1 MYRGIAR
8 PRSVSRLAC
17 WTLLECKM
25 RRTNYESLKETGT
38 QDVTRIYSVCSWRAT
53 LLMLLLCGP
62 VFSVRGWS
70 VWLGESVRS
79 IPNNSAEGQTD
90 AVRASAINDKA
101 MAMSNGM
108 GQSAGV
114 FPYTGSPLINTLVP
128 PNSSMPIGGE
138 FFGMTIHHTV
148 TQFPPFPVSV
158 FRFWDVVSWPWLEPS
173 SGQFVWTR
181 MDDTTGRHKKSG
193 VNDFVFT
200 FGSVPTWASSNPNE
214 PCPGG
219 DGTGSCASPDIAAF
233 DEFAKRLVQRYCGVI
248 KYYETWNEPNG
259 AGYWKGNNAQLVTI
273 AQHLFRIAKDPA
285 NCGCTNGVCSP
296 NGGANP
302 NKVLLPSISR
312 INQPNL
318 NWLDSYLSAAGPRYA
333 YADIVA
339 FHGYGSPTDAE
350 QIANQVQQLKK
361 VLAKHGLSN
370 LPLWNTEGNWGS
382 VPVVGP
388 LQASW
393 LMRYH
398 MAQAAVGVSRVIW
411 YAFDNCGWG
420 VLWEAPWCK
429 DPQMPVGQLTDPG
442 RAYAV
447 IEEWLA
453 GANLTS
459 CQVYK
464 NGLWACELRRAR
476 NYDAWVVWSCSGE
489 SISIPIPESAGLT
502 VYRDWQNKVNTL
514 PSEMTVNQMPVLLE
528 SQNLSRPQEPPI
540 RRK

>member
-1 MYRGIAR
+1 MHRAIAAT
-8 PRSVSRLAC
+8 PPVPHLAC
-17 WTLLECKM
+17 WIPLRSKNCNGPNQL
-25 RRTNYESLKETGT
+25 RTRSL
-38 QDVTRIYSVCSWRAT
+38 ISICSVSDWRAA

-62 VFSVRGWS
+62 IITTRGWAG
-70 VWLGESVRS
+70 WLSEQSELVL
-79 IPNNSAEGQTD
+79 NNLAEGQP
-90 AVRASAINDKA
+90 AVIRGSALVGKG
-101 MAMSNGM
+101 MAHSSGM
-108 GQSAGV
+108 GQSSGT
-114 FPYTGSPLINTLVP
+114 FSYIGSPLINTLVP
-128 PNSSMPIGGE
+128 PNATTPIASD
-138 FFGMTIHHTV
+138 FFGMTIHHTA

-158 FRFWDVVSWPWLEPS
+158 FRFWDVVAWPQAEPS
-173 SGQFVWTR
+173 SGQFAWTR
-181 MDDTTGRHKKSG
+181 IDETTGKHKKSG
-193 VNDFVFT
+193 VNDFLFT
-200 FGSVPTWASSNPNE
+200 FGSVPAWASSNPNE

-219 DGTGSCASPDIAAF
+219 DGTGSCAAPDLTAF
-233 DEFAKRLVQRYCGVI
+233 DDFAKHLVQRYCGVI

-259 AGYWKGNNAQLVTI
+259 AGYWKGNNTQLLTI
-273 AQHLFRIAKDPA
+273 AQHLFRIAKDPT
-285 NCGCTNGVCSP
+285 NCGCTNGACSP

-333 YADIVA
+333 YADVAA

-382 VPVVGP
+382 VPAVGP
-388 LQASW
+388 SQASW

-398 MAQAAVGVSRVIW
+398 MAQVAVGVSRVIW

-447 IEEWLA
+447 VEEWLV
-453 GANLTS
+453 GANLTG

-464 NGLWACELRRAR
+464 NGLWACELRRTG
-476 NYDAWVVWSCSGE
+476 NYDAWMVWSSSGE
-489 SISIPIPESAGLT
+489 AISIPIPENAGLT
-502 VYRDWQNKVNTL
+502 VFRDWQDKMNKL
-514 PSEMTVNQMPVLLE
+514 PSEITATQMPVLLE
-528 SQNLSRPQEPPI
+528 SQDLHRPQDPSS
-540 RRK
+540 RKK